1 MRGLVIDRCG
11 PLLREGRVSEHE
23 CSQRRRE
30 KFHCGSILQTACEP
44 RKRLIL
50 PRGNLSMET
59 GGRHSMM
66 KVLVTLVLSVTL
78 STAAYGQ
85 GTIKKREQI
94 QRERIQQGV
103 NSGELTRP
111 EAQRLR
117 VEQARVHATEARAK
131 KDGVVTPR
139 ERAKL

>member
-1 MRGLVIDRCG
+1 
-11 PLLREGRVSEHE
+11 
-23 CSQRRRE
+23 
-30 KFHCGSILQTACEP
+30 
-44 RKRLIL
+44 
-50 PRGNLSMET
+50 
-59 GGRHSMM
+59 MM

-139 ERAKL
+139 ERAKLNRELNVTSRNIFRQKHDQQTR